1 MARCWKLGTSMGWS
15 RECIAHMNVIIP
27 YVVAEKVGN

>member
-1 MARCWKLGTSMGWS
+1 MARALETGHKHGLVQG
-15 RECIAHMNVIIP
+15 RIAHMNVIIP